1 MHPFSTLGIPA
12 DMIRGIE
19 ELGIHTPTKIQEKAI
34 PFLLQ
39 DGGDLIAQA
48 QTGTGKTAAFGLP
61 LLTKIDPQRNEIQ
74 ALVVAPTRELAKQI
88 GKQIFRFTKYTEKMF
103 VEVISGGDPMDRQ
116 VAALRRPTHIVVCT
130 PGRILELIKRD
141 ALSLKV
147 VKHLVLD
154 EADEMLSMGFKKE
167 LTQILDLTADR
178 KSTWLFSATF
188 PEEINLLIKDCMS
201 PKAHSIQID
210 QAHVVN
216 RDIEHR
222 FAICPRS
229 EKMEFIAE
237 FLKRQKAGRG
247 LIFCRTKAGAITLQ
261 TQLAALGFPIDVLHG
276 DLTQKG
282 RDKVMR
288 GFKKERFQFLVAT
301 DVAARGID
309 VEGLSFVLQHQLPE
323 QVAYYTHRSG
333 RTGRAGKKGLSLSL
347 IEPKEKW
354 KVTQLEKSLHLSF
367 SEYR

>member
-1 MHPFSTLGIPA
+1 
-12 DMIRGIE
+12 
-19 ELGIHTPTKIQEKAI
+19 
-34 PFLLQ
+34 
-39 DGGDLIAQA
+39 
-48 QTGTGKTAAFGLP
+48 
-61 LLTKIDPQRNEIQ
+61 
-74 ALVVAPTRELAKQI
+74 
-88 GKQIFRFTKYTEKMF
+88 MF
-103 VEVISGGDPMDRQ
+103 VEVVSGGDPMDRQ

-130 PGRILELIKRD
+130 PGRLLELIKRD
-141 ALSLKV
+141 ALTLTAV
-147 VKHLVLD
+147 RHLVLD

-167 LTQILDLTADR
+167 LTQILELTSQR

-201 PKAHSIQID
+201 PKAYSIQID

-222 FAICPRS
+222 FAVCPRS

-237 FLKRQKAGRG
+237 FLKREKAGRG

-323 QVAYYTHRSG
+323 QLAYYTHRSG
-333 RTGRAGKKGLSLSL
+333 RTGRAGKKGVSLSL
-347 IEPKEKW
+347 IEPKERW
-354 KVTQLEKSLHLSF
+354 KTHPARKITSRFVSGVSIS
-367 SEYR
+367 SE